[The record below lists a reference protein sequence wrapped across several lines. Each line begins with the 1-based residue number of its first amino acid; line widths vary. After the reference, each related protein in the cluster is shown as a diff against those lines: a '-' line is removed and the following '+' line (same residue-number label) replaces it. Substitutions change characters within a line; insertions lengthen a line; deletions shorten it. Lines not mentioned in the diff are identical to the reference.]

1 MNSEE
6 NGESLTAEGT
16 GASVGEAK
24 WSAIKALEPSFPGIE
39 AEDVEFEVLDAGDE
53 ADERAARV
61 RARVDPAR
69 WEEGGGGAELPEEP
83 AERVRALV
91 GRVTQALGL
100 RASVDV
106 VETEEEIAATVN
118 GEDLGLLI
126 GKHGTTI
133 DALQHHGTTI
143 DALQH
148 IAARVAFRGHGDRK
162 TVTIDAAGY
171 RERREAALQ
180 RAADQAVE
188 DALSYGRAVELEP
201 MSAAERRIVHTYL
214 RDRTEIQTHSE
225 GDEPDRRLVVTPV
238 RASRD

>member
-1 MNSEE
+1 MAADENAEGSE
-6 NGESLTAEGT
+6 GLTAEGE

-24 WSAIKALEPSFPGIE
+24 WSAIKALEPRVPGIE
-39 AEDVEFEVLDAGDE
+39 AEDVDFEVLDTGDE
-53 ADERAARV
+53 EEGRPARV
-61 RARVDPAR
+61 RATVDP
-69 WEEGGGGAELPEEP
+69 GLLGGAAEELPEEP

-91 GRVTQALGL
+91 ARVTQALSL

-126 GKHGTTI
+126 GKHGATI
-133 DALQHHGTTI
+133 DALQH
-143 DALQH
+143 L
-148 IAARVAFRGHGDRK
+148 AARIAFRGLADRK
-162 TVTIDAAGY
+162 IVTIDAAGY

-188 DALSYGRAVELEP
+188 DALSYGRPVELEP
-201 MSAAERRIVHTYL
+201 MSAAERRVVHTYL

-225 GDEPDRRLVVTPV
+225 GDEPDRRLVVSPV
-238 RASRD
+238 RSRADGR

>member
-1 MNSEE
+1 MAGED
-6 NGESLTAEGT
+6 NGEALSAEGQ

-39 AEDVEFEVLDAGDE
+39 ADDVEFDVLDAGDE
-53 ADERAARV
+53 DAGRPARV
-61 RARVDPAR
+61 LARVDEAA
-69 WEEGGGGAELPEEP
+69 WDEGAGADLPEEP
-83 AERVRALV
+83 AERVRAMV
-91 GRVTQALGL
+91 TRVTQALGL

-106 VETEEEIAATVN
+106 VESEEEIAATVN

-126 GKHGTTI
+126 GKHGATI
-133 DALQHHGTTI
+133 DAVQH
-143 DALQH
+143 L
-148 IAARVAFRGHGDRK
+148 AARVAFRGEHDRK

-188 DALSYGRAVELEP
+188 DALSYGRPVELEP

-225 GDEPDRRLVVTPV
+225 GDEPDRRLVVSPV
-238 RASRD
+238 RERH